1 MLLFMY
7 LALVMIDAPTSS
19 TSLLLGSLLGDLTQ
33 LEVVL
38 SYALVCG

>member
-7 LALVMIDAPTSS
+7 LALVIIDAPTSS
-19 TSLLLGSLLGDLTQ
+19 TSLLLGSLLGDLTLQ
-33 LEVVL
+33 EVVL